1 MKKDKS
7 LSKKQI
13 HKKTTQL
20 TATAILIAVI
30 VVLQMIVA
38 PLLGKVGF
46 NFSLVLIPISLGA
59 MLYGKKTGLLLGLIF
74 GVATF
79 ISGLIL
85 LDPFTNILINNNAIV
100 TLLICLV
107 KGAFAGLVPAILYS
121 LLKNKNDTVAIFI
134 ASASAPIVN
143 TGLFCIGSLYFK
155 NLFMNSEALNPN
167 GVTSFFVLL
176 FGIIAINFVGEFII
190 NIVFAPSIR
199 IIMKQVKKK

>member
-199 IIMKQVKKK
+199 II